1 MRFNSYKF
9 VSNRWFQHMGFL
21 GLMKHD
27 FAETSVD
34 EVLRHLEIAIITRY
48 AWEMYNDAISTQDT
62 VIEGYLDRFEE
73 KDEHGKVIGFYSEM
87 KKVNDV
93 LAIVEFF
100 MNRFNSINDDE
111 IGDEI
116 DLIVVRYLKSV
127 APVSAELSPK
137 AFKNNPLSVDFT
149 DFGDD
154 DYGFLSECKSLAL
167 GKKYDFNRM
176 EDIYVGLNQVMPQAG
191 GIYADL
197 EQIYQGFW
205 TKNGQWSKQITAK
218 KRYLPLGEVID
229 YLVSK
234 LQSIGKSGDHPFCYT
249 I

>member
-1 MRFNSYKF
+1 MRIKSYKHM
-9 VSNRWFQHMGFL
+9 SRWDDRMGFL
-21 GLMKHD
+21 GIMKHD

-48 AWEMYNDAISTQDT
+48 AWETYNDAISNQDT
-62 VIEGYLDRFEE
+62 IIEGYLDRFDE
-73 KDEHGKVIGFYSEM
+73 KDECGKVIGFYSEM

-127 APVSAELSPK
+127 APTSAELSPK
-137 AFKNNPLSVDFT
+137 AFKNNPLAVDFS
-149 DFGDD
+149 DFGND
-154 DYGFLSECKSLAL
+154 DYAFLSECKSLTS
-167 GKKYDFNRM
+167 GKTYDSNRL
-176 EDIYVGLNQVMPQAG
+176 EDIYVGLDGVTPQKG
-191 GIYADL
+191 GTYSDL

-205 TKNGQWSKQITAK
+205 TGFNQWSKQTTAQK
-218 KRYLPLGEVID
+218 HYLPLGEVID
-229 YLVSK
+229 YLISK
-234 LQSIGKSGDHPFCYT
+234 LKTISQSGSYPFCFT